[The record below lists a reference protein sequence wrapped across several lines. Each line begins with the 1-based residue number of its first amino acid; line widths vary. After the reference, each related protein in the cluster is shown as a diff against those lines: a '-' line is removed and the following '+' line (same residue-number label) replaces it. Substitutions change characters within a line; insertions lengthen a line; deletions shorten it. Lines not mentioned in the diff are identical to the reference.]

1 MLGERPMLSPM
12 ARTLVI
18 AAASALLFA
27 SLAQAGGNPQRT
39 RSADASRSLMRTV
52 KARPPRS
59 DRRRDATRERTDA
72 VPERPTSV
80 AEANADRA
88 ARQVKAKCER
98 RELDCSR
105 DKEIKTA
112 EGEG

>member
-1 MLGERPMLSPM
+1 MLSPM

-18 AAASALLFA
+18 AAASTLLFA
-27 SLAQAGGNPQRT
+27 TMAQAGGNPQRT
-39 RSADASRSLMRTV
+39 RSADASRSLVRTA
-52 KARPPRS
+52 KDRQPRAR
-59 DRRRDATRERTDA
+59 
-72 VPERPTSV
+72 RPTSV
-80 AEANADRA
+80 AEANAERA

-105 DKEIKTA
+105 DKELKAA

>member
-1 MLGERPMLSPM
+1 MLSPV
-12 ARTLVI
+12 ARTVVI
-18 AAASALLFA
+18 AAASALMFA

-39 RSADASRSLMRTV
+39 RSADASRSLVRTV
-52 KARPPRS
+52 KARPLRS
-59 DRRRDATRERTDA
+59 DRRRNPTRERIDA